1 MIAGMETK
9 IAESPEFR
17 WIFRNTVDSIDT
29 AFVPGTVYL
38 TGQLTDPC
46 LPKTATAT
54 LLRRAAR
61 EPVPHEPDMFAEH
74 VELIRKGERHLHC
87 VDRIL
92 DVVEPLEH
100 VFA

>member
-1 MIAGMETK
+1 MIAGMETT
-9 IAESPEFR
+9 IADWPEFR
-17 WIFRNTVDSIDT
+17 WN
-29 AFVPGTVYL
+29 
-38 TGQLTDPC
+38 
-46 LPKTATAT
+46 LPKTATGT

-100 VFA
+100 VFARLRHRTREAAALERYPEERGRA